1 MLHWLF
7 KSEPD
12 SYSIEDLRREG
23 STFWDGVRNYQ
34 ARNLMRDDMRV
45 GDPVLFYHSNS
56 EPLGVAGIAR
66 VSREAYPDH
75 TALDPES
82 PYFDPKAGNDDPR
95 WYMVD
100 VEFVEAFPRV
110 VSLDE
115 IRATP
120 GLEKMPLVNKSRLSV
135 QPVTPEEFEAIVAL
149 GRGTENRPH
158 TAETGTGGHRW

>member
-1 MLHWLF
+1 MRHWLF

-12 SYSIEDLRREG
+12 SYSIENLRRDG

-34 ARNLMRDDMRV
+34 ARNFMRDDMRV

-56 EPLGVAGIAR
+56 ESLGVAGIAL
-66 VSREAYPDH
+66 VSREAYPDPS
-75 TALDPES
+75 ALDPES
-82 PYFDPKAGNDDPR
+82 PYFDPKAGSDDPR

-115 IRATP
+115 IRGAP

-135 QPVTPEEFEAIVAL
+135 QPVSPEEFDAIVAL
-149 GRGTENRPH
+149 GRRGT
-158 TAETGTGGHRW
+158 T